1 MLSPVLKEPPETK
14 GHQLQKRLEHED
26 DGEHVVA
33 VLEGFIQGLKR
44 EIPVRPAQLGWPSC
58 PFLDPHGGSG
68 REQGE
73 RSTEISE
80 IES

>member
-14 GHQLQKRLEHED
+14 GHQLQERLEHED
-26 DGEHVVA
+26 DGEHIVA

-44 EIPVRPAQLGWPSC
+44 EIPVRPAQLGQSSY
-58 PFLDPHGGSG
+58 PFLDPHGGTG

-73 RSTEISE
+73 RSTEISG